1 MEGLVEM
8 DPKEILML
16 IGNISPHAKEYVEQ
30 AFENNQVDIIYSV
43 STEENKGVFIAV
55 NNEDCCIF
63 YAYFFYENN
72 IEHILE
78 IIKNKTKEYISK
90 IDSKEICFNVYGNNL
105 KIINQIRKLG
115 FKADVEGY
123 HLEFIGKELPDINCC
138 NLIDKGFENDML
150 KEFIN
155 LFDSSYYQLYIDN
168 GWQVN
173 SNAINEEQFCK
184 KLIDLDKYGQV
195 RSFWVNNELVGAYI
209 FHQNYITDLVVKP
222 TVQNKGYGSYILAH
236 CIKNMSTNKFI
247 RNIRLRVAK
256 SNIGAKKLYERNGF
270 IEIAYFSEHIYE

>member
-1 MEGLVEM
+1 MES
-8 DPKEILML
+8 KEILML
-16 IGNISPHAKEYVEQ
+16 IDNISPHAKEYVEK

-55 NNEDCCIF
+55 DNKDCCIF
-63 YAYFFYENN
+63 YAYFLNENN
-72 IEHILE
+72 IEQILD

-105 KIINQIRKLG
+105 KIINQVRKLG
-115 FKADVEGY
+115 FKVDMEGY
-123 HLEFIGKELPDINCC
+123 HLEFIGKELPELNCC
-138 NLIDKGFENDML
+138 NLIDKGFKSDML

-155 LFDSSYYQLYIDN
+155 LFDSSYYQLYKDN

-173 SNAINEEQFCK
+173 TNAINEEQFYK
-184 KLIDLDKYGQV
+184 KLIDLDKHSQV
-195 RSFWVNNELVGAYI
+195 HSFWINNELVGAYI
-209 FHQNYITDLVVKP
+209 FCQNYITDIVVKP

-236 CIKNMSTNKFI
+236 CIKNMSINKAI

-270 IEIAYFSEHIYE
+270 IEIACFAEHTYE

>member
-1 MEGLVEM
+1 M
-8 DPKEILML
+8 DSKEILTL
-16 IGNISPHAKEYVEQ
+16 IDNISPHAKEYVEK

-43 STEENKGVFIAV
+43 STAENMGVFIAV
-55 NNEDCCIF
+55 DNKDCCIF
-63 YAYFFYENN
+63 YAYFLNENN
-72 IEHILE
+72 IEQILE

-105 KIINQIRKLG
+105 KIINQVRKLG
-115 FKADVEGY
+115 FKVDMEGY
-123 HLEFIGKELPDINCC
+123 HLEFIGKELPKLNCC
-138 NLIDKGFENDML
+138 NLIDKGFEDDML

-155 LFDSSYYQLYIDN
+155 LFDSSYYQLSIDN

-173 SNAINEEQFCK
+173 SNAINEEQFYK
-184 KLIDLDKYGQV
+184 KLIDLDKHGQV
-195 RSFWVNNELVGAYI
+195 RSFWINNELVGAYI
-209 FHQNYITDLVVKP
+209 IWQNYITDLVVKP

-236 CIKNMSTNKFI
+236 CIRNMSINKFI

-270 IEIAYFSEHIYE
+270 IEIAYFSEHTYE